1 MKTRLPFS
9 TISFNTPDYLTQKL
23 NELRNAKILSEWFF
37 ITHKG
42 ESDEAGNRDHN
53 HVYFIPSKGIQT
65 DDVRQELKEFDAQ
78 NPDKPRGCL
87 TMRSSKFGNWYLYA
101 LHDPDYL
108 ASKGESRKFHY
119 KREDIKAS
127 DYDVLNELIFEI
139 DIIAELGAFKG
150 MSDAKKRGMT
160 FQEYFNQGRVSPMQV
175 RAYQAAWEM
184 IESGLTNRGNHL
196 PHAIQTDQ
204 GEWIDP
210 STGEVIPPDRFYS
223 RASESTESPK
233 KRPVSPEKPEACVV
247 RVLDPKATGFGKIP
261 PLKEVT
267 ENALDSDTSR

>member
-9 TISFNTPDYLTQKL
+9 TISFNTPEYLTQKL

-37 ITHKG
+37 ITHKA
-42 ESDEAGNRDHN
+42 EADEAGARDHN

-65 DDVRQELKEFDAQ
+65 DDVRQELKEFDPQ
-78 NPDKPRGCL
+78 NPEKPRGCL

-119 KREDIKAS
+119 KREDFKAS
-127 DYDVLNELIFEI
+127 DQDVLDELIYEI
-139 DIIAELGAFKG
+139 DVVGELGAFKG

-160 FQEYFNQGRVSPMQV
+160 FQEYFNLGRVAPQQV

-184 IESGLTNRGNHL
+184 IESGLTDRGNHL
-196 PHAIQTDQ
+196 AHAIQTDD
-204 GEWIDP
+204 GDWINP
-210 STGEVIPPDRFYS
+210 TTGEIIPPERFYS
-223 RASESTESPK
+223 RSAESTESPQ
-233 KRPVSPEKPEACVV
+233 KRPTSSDKP
-247 RVLDPKATGFGKIP
+247 DPWVAVPLNPQTAKFGRIP
-261 PLKEVT
+261 PRKEDPDH
-267 ENALDSDTSR
+267 ALDSDTSR

>member
-37 ITHKG
+37 ISHKA
-42 ESDEAGNRDHN
+42 EADEAGGRDHN

-65 DDVRQELKEFDAQ
+65 DDVRQELKEFDPQ

-108 ASKGESRKFHY
+108 ASKGEARKFHY
-119 KREDIKAS
+119 KRDDIKAS
-127 DYDVLNELIFEI
+127 DQDVLNELIFEI
-139 DIIAELGAFKG
+139 DIVGELGAFKG

-160 FQEYFNQGRVSPMQV
+160 FQEYFNQGRVAPQQV

-184 IESGLTNRGNHL
+184 IECGLTVRGNHL
-196 PHAIQTDQ
+196 AHAIQTDD
-204 GEWIDP
+204 GDWVNP
-210 STGEVIPPDRFYS
+210 STGEVIPPDRFYPS
-223 RASESTESPK
+223 TSEPTESPK
-233 KRPVSPEKPEACVV
+233 KRIKSLDQPDSCVYVPLSPQAV
-247 RVLDPKATGFGKIP
+247 RFGKIP
-261 PLKEVT
+261 PVKEDP
-267 ENALDSDTSR
+267 ER